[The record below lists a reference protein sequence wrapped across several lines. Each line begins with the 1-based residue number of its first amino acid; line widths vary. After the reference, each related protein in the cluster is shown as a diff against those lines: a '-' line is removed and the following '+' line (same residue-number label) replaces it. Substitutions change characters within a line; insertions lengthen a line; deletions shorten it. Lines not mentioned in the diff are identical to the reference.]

1 MKIRLLL
8 LILSLPTIIYA
19 TGLDYG
25 LFIKSYPYKTSEMSN
40 LILENGKD
48 IKLDSEITLSF
59 DAYVRNDN
67 VFGNIFRILTDKNEN
82 IDLLITVGVNDK
94 RFPIFVVNES
104 VHPMTQEI
112 VCEQWIPISLTLSP
126 KNNTIA
132 IKYGDEEQTIQYP
145 VSKIKSFRTAFGLCL
160 IDGHMLTNVASVNL
174 KDIRIYKKEKLFR
187 YWKLEKHRYDVCYDS
202 IANIPALVLN
212 PYWLIDDH
220 VTWNKVFTL
229 NTTTESPSVTY
240 NPATDDFYIV
250 NNSEKI
256 TVFNAASMKKSEIK
270 VNSGLYAANA
280 PNQLMFIP
288 QHNALLSYNL
298 DEQIFSFF
306 SFATNSWS
314 NHTPNTKE
322 HSYWN
327 NSIVFN
333 PADESL
339 LSFGGYGFYKY
350 NNELLKQYPFGNKTE
365 EKTQLTEI
373 SPRYSLGTAL
383 VNNILYVFGGRGNK
397 SGRQELFPKNF
408 YDLYAVNL
416 HTTQVNK
423 LWEVPNVEGGDFM
436 PSENLIYD
444 AEKKCFYMFSTQA
457 GATLLKITANTPGF
471 EAMSLPIH
479 TDIEAQYIYTN
490 LYYSP
495 KQKKLFGLFNKT
507 DVNNN
512 AEITI
517 YSLNYPPIPVTDL
530 IQPEPKI
537 SKSNWTI
544 YWLLI
549 SAGTLIIIVGLY
561 FFLKRRKKNPNP
573 VIATLPSENVQDIP
587 KQPEVVEQKEPEKT
601 THIET
606 KFKAEKEDFVI
617 PQTYDFNKQCI
628 CFLGGFHVKD
638 KNGEDMTSIFT
649 PTLKLLL
656 ILLVLYTVEN
666 ARGITGKKMLQLL
679 WGDKNES
686 SARNNRNVY
695 LSKLRTT
702 LERIGTVDII
712 NDAGFWSI
720 KFGDDV
726 LCDYS
731 EAMKYLSMLKDRQM
745 TDDSEYYKLL
755 ELLLRGTL
763 LPNTEIDWIDR
774 FKSDFSNLT
783 IDTLSALLS
792 TEEGLD
798 SNLKY
803 RMADTLFQHD
813 FINEVALHTKCKTL
827 SESGKMGL
835 AKAFYDNYC
844 KEYYNLL
851 GTKYKYSLSE
861 VINGVDTEK

>member
-1 MKIRLLL
+1 MRIQLLL
-8 LILSLPTIIYA
+8 LILSLPIVINA
-19 TGLDYG
+19 TELDYG

-40 LILENGKD
+40 LVLENGEE
-48 IKLDSEITLSF
+48 IKLDGDITLSF

-112 VCEQWIPISLTLSP
+112 VCDKWIRITLTLSP
-126 KNNTIA
+126 KNNTIT
-132 IKYGDEEQTIQYP
+132 IKYDDEEQTIQYP

-160 IDGHMLTNVASVNL
+160 FDGYMLTNVASVNL
-174 KDIRIYKKEKLFR
+174 KDIRIFKREKLFR
-187 YWKLEKHRYDVCYDS
+187 YWKLEKHRHEVCYDS
-202 IANIPALVLN
+202 VANVPATILN

-220 VTWNKVFTL
+220 VTWNKIFTL

-240 NPATDDFYIV
+240 NSTTDDFYIV

-256 TVFNAASMKKSEIK
+256 TVFNTASMKKSEIK
-270 VNSGLYAANA
+270 VNSGLFAANA
-280 PNQLMFIP
+280 PNQLMYIP
-288 QHNALLSYNL
+288 QRNTLLSYNL
-298 DEQIFSFF
+298 DEQLFSFF
-306 SFATNSWS
+306 SFETNSWS
-314 NHTPNTKE
+314 NHTPNVKE

-350 NNELLKQYPFGNKTE
+350 NNELLKQYPWGNKAE

-373 SPRYSLGTAL
+373 SPRYSLATAL

-408 YDLYAVNL
+408 YDFYAVNL

-423 LWEVPNVEGGDFM
+423 LWEVPSVEGGDFM

-530 IQPEPKI
+530 IQPVPQI
-537 SKSNWTI
+537 NKSNWSI
-544 YWLLI
+544 YQALI
-549 SAGTLIIIVGLY
+549 AIVVLVVIAGIY
-561 FFLKRRKKNPNP
+561 FSLKRRKGKKKPEAPQNTAPAFVNTQG
-573 VIATLPSENVQDIP
+573 TLNAEIT
-587 KQPEVVEQKEPEKT
+587 EQK
-601 THIET
+601 
-606 KFKAEKEDFVI
+606 DFVF

-628 CFLGGFHVKD
+628 CFLGGFHVRDKD
-638 KNGEDMTSIFT
+638 GEDITSIFT

-656 ILLVLYTVEN
+656 ILLILYTVEN
-666 ARGITGKKMLQLL
+666 KRGITGKKMLQLL
-679 WGDKNES
+679 WSDKNES

-695 LSKLRTT
+695 LSKLRTI

-720 KFGDDV
+720 KFGDEV

-731 EAMKYLSMLKDRQM
+731 EAMNYLSMLRDKQM

-783 IDTLSALLS
+783 IDTLSALLT

-861 VINGVDTEK
+861 VINGVESEK